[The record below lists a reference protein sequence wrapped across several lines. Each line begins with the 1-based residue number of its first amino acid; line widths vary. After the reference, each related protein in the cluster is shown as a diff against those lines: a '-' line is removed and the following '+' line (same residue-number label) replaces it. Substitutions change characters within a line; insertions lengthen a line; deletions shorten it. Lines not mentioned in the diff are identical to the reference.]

1 MYFFLRILFRSFT
14 ILSNL
19 SKHSDFILRK
29 KSQKW
34 SLFSWFHDVN
44 FNLTTLFSLPVVS
57 GLFIFFKKNYF
68 WILSLRQNS
77 KGKRLN
83 YMEKSYFCRVFFPY
97 SRSLSFSVELPL
109 CLQFNYFESR
119 HAPLRA
125 RACSN
130 VTSHVGN
137 VARSC

>member
-57 GLFIFFKKNYF
+57 GLFIFFKKKLF
-68 WILSLRQNS
+68 LNS
-77 KGKRLN
+77 EFTSEFEGKTTEL
-83 YMEKSYFCRVFFPY
+83 YGEKLFSPGFFPY